1 MADSQATNVIEA
13 GNLIKGLMSGTAET
27 TETEPTAETAE
38 SEAVETE
45 EAEDETSSE
54 ETVNLSDVPYKT
66 FDEANEEDHEGE
78 DRPFPEGFHAE
89 VRIEGQ

>member
-45 EAEDETSSE
+45 EAEVVVGRYSIT
-54 ETVNLSDVPYKT
+54 
-66 FDEANEEDHEGE
+66 
-78 DRPFPEGFHAE
+78 
-89 VRIEGQ
+89 